1 MFILNR
7 YIFYYKKNGFIKTLL
22 KVITSPLR
30 LIKKKNYINKKKI
43 LFSLKPEERF
53 NYIFNNN
60 FWSSPESVS
69 GVGSELNNTR
79 NIRREIKKLIIDYNI
94 NNILDAPCGDFN
106 WIKHILNENIDYIG
120 GDIVKNLI
128 EINNTKYKKQNIKF
142 INLDIISNK
151 LPDSDIMICRD
162 CLIHFSF
169 KNIEKFLNNF
179 CNSRIKYILLTNYK
193 LSNGEKIINHDI
205 EDGDYRIIDLS
216 NEPFNLPEP
225 IKVFLDKDEEHRN
238 SNLSCYL
245 NLYSNEQ
252 IKKSLNNK
260 NN

>member
-1 MFILNR
+1 MFILHR
-7 YIFYYKKNGFIKTLL
+7 YNAYLKQNGILKTFL
-22 KVITSPLR
+22 KLISSPLR
-30 LIKKKNYINKKKI
+30 KIEKIRYKNKKKF
-43 LFSLKPEERF
+43 LFSLKPEDRF
-53 NYIFNNN
+53 DYIYNTN
-60 FWSSPESVS
+60 FWTSNQSVS
-69 GVGSELNNTR
+69 GIGSELNNTI
-79 NIRREIKKLIIDYNI
+79 NIRNEIKKLIIDYNI
-94 NNILDAPCGDFN
+94 KNILDAPCGDFN
-106 WIKHILNENIDYIG
+106 WIKYILNKNINYIG
-120 GDIVKNLI
+120 GDIVKDLI
-128 EINNTKYKKQNIKF
+128 NKNNIKYKKQNIKF

-151 LPDSDIMICRD
+151 LPDSDVMICRD
-162 CLIHFSF
+162 CLIHLSF

-179 CNSRIKYILLTNYK
+179 CDSGIKYILLTNYK

-205 EDGDYRIIDLS
+205 EDGDYRIMDLS

-238 SNLSCYL
+238 SNLSCHL